1 MKRHVIVM
9 VLTVIALFTVAAGP
23 AFADGATLAETPT
36 NANSYIVQ
44 RGDTLSRIARYFGVN
59 LYTLAAVNSIYNL
72 NRVYTGQVLNIA
84 AARGTVPPPASYP
97 VDSAPTGAN
106 AYTVQRGD
114 ILSRIA
120 RHFGVNLY
128 TLATVN
134 GITDYNRLYAGQVLN
149 IAAARPTVPP
159 PAPTFP
165 VDSAPVNASSYTVQ
179 RGDNLFRIALH
190 FGVNLTRLASV
201 NGISNSRVIY
211 SGQVLS
217 IAAAR

>member
-23 AFADGATLAETPT
+23 AFADGAALAETPT

-59 LYTLAAVNSIYNL
+59 LYTLAAVNGIYNL

-84 AARGTVPPPASYP
+84 AARGTVPPAYP
-97 VDSAPTGAN
+97 VDSAPTGSN
-106 AYTVQRGD
+106 NYTVQRGD

-120 RHFGVNLY
+120 QHFGVNLA
-128 TLATVN
+128 TLASVN
-134 GITDYNRLYAGQVLN
+134 SITDYNRLYAGQVLN

-159 PAPTFP
+159 AFP
-165 VDSAPVNASSYTVQ
+165 VNSAPVNASSYTVQ